1 MEPMRWTSMTEP
13 VSNNDFARLETKLD
27 RMAETVEKLVLIEE
41 RQSADRLK
49 IQENSKKIDDV
60 EDDFEVQVKILEED
74 VRRLERKVD
83 RWLNMILGGAFVF
96 MVAFEMIKLIWVK

>member
-1 MEPMRWTSMTEP
+1 MTEP

-60 EDDFEVQVKILEED
+60 EDDFDVQVKILEED

>member
-27 RMAETVEKLVLIEE
+27 KMAETVEKLVLIEE

>member
-1 MEPMRWTSMTEP
+1 MELMRWISMTEP

>member
-1 MEPMRWTSMTEP
+1 
-13 VSNNDFARLETKLD
+13 
-27 RMAETVEKLVLIEE
+27 MAETVEKLVLIEE

-60 EDDFEVQVKILEED
+60 EDDFDVQVKILEED

>member
-1 MEPMRWTSMTEP
+1 MELMRWISMTEP

-60 EDDFEVQVKILEED
+60 EDDFDVQVKILEED

>member
-1 MEPMRWTSMTEP
+1 
-13 VSNNDFARLETKLD
+13 
-27 RMAETVEKLVLIEE
+27 MAETVEKLVLIEE

>member
-1 MEPMRWTSMTEP
+1 MELTRWTSMTEP

-49 IQENSKKIDDV
+49 IQENSKKIEDV
-60 EDDFEVQVKILEED
+60 EDDFEVQINILNEN
-74 VRRLERKVD
+74 VRMLERKVD

-96 MVAFEMIKLIWVK
+96 MVAFEMIKLLWIK

>member
-1 MEPMRWTSMTEP
+1 MELMRWISMTEP

-74 VRRLERKVD
+74 VRRIERKVD

>member
-74 VRRLERKVD
+74 VRRIERKVD

>member
-1 MEPMRWTSMTEP
+1 MELMRWTSMTEP

-60 EDDFEVQVKILEED
+60 EDDFDVQVKILEED